1 MQIFKFSSLEAK
13 CQSESVGLHKTG
25 KATKNKSKKWNFCG
39 NKFCVC
45 ETVNYQSTPKCCRN
59 CKKHQIRWGYFCRT
73 NHFQQHGCSFS
84 SRGTSI
90 WRGRIRQ
97 KFRVCTISV
106 KRPLRP
112 QGHRLPLL
120 KLYAISALSWV
131 FLHIPFALKVFFF
144 FWVKY
149 IFISL
154 VVKFG
159 QFCFWVLRAR

>member
-1 MQIFKFSSLEAK
+1 M
-13 CQSESVGLHKTG
+13 
-25 KATKNKSKKWNFCG
+25 
-39 NKFCVC
+39 C

-59 CKKHQIRWGYFCRT
+59 CKKHHIRWGYFCRT

-84 SRGTSI
+84 SRGSAI

-97 KFRVCTISV
+97 KFRVCMISV

-144 FWVKY
+144 WVKY

-159 QFCFWVLRAR
+159 QFCFWVLRARWILMRVWFLFELQLKNFIFCILGFNAIPWLLMYVIVQDTWIS